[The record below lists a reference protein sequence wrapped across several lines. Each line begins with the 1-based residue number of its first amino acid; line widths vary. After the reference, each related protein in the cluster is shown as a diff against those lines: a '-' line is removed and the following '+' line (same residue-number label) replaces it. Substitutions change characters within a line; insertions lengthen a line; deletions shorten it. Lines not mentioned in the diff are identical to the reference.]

1 MMNIQWYP
9 GHIAKARKVIKQN
22 ISLVDVIIHIVD
34 ARAPRST
41 YVSDIKRLA
50 TNREIITVLNKKDLA
65 CENITFLWLEKFCD
79 MGIKAVGVDTLRRQ
93 GLDKL
98 LKEIRTKVSKK
109 KMGAIRCMVVGVPN
123 VGKSAIL
130 NQMAKRKATKTG
142 NRPGVTK
149 SKMWLKAGRN
159 LELLDTPGVLMP
171 KYEDEEIGINLALL
185 GCIKQEIL
193 DTQQLSY
200 YLIDYLKKYYP
211 NNLKQRYKIKDIEN
225 TPSEI
230 LKQIAKN
237 RGFLRSGGIFDIE
250 RSMET
255 LLFEFQQGKLGNIPR
270 KTWLKRGFW

>member
-255 LLFEFQQGKLGNIPR
+255 LLFEFQQGKLGKISLEKP
-270 KTWLKRGFW
+270 G